1 MKILYAIQATGNGH
15 IARAKEIIPILQ
27 RKGDLDI
34 LMSGIQSDIDLG
46 FQVKYKFHGLSFIFG
61 KKGGIDYYQTYAKN
75 RVRKFLNEIKNLAV
89 ADYDLIIND
98 FEPISAWA
106 AKRAKKTCI
115 GLSNQSAV
123 LSLNAPQPKFKDP
136 IGKLV
141 LKRYAPVSKSYGFHF
156 ERYNEQIYTPIIR
169 SEVRNMKITNKG
181 HYTVYLP
188 SFEDKKIIKRL
199 TKFKDIKWE
208 VFSKHSDKEYEVEN
222 IKISPITNSIFLE
235 SMASCEG
242 ILCGAG
248 FATPSEAIFL
258 KKKLMVIP
266 MKMQYEQQC
275 NAQALKRLGIATIN
289 SLKKKHLP
297 QIEKWITFGKAPDIN
312 YPDLTES
319 IINRI
324 ITENVKPKLIR
335 S

>member
-1 MKILYAIQATGNGH
+1 MKILYAIQGTGNGH
-15 IARAKEIIPILQ
+15 VSRAKEIIPILQ
-27 RKGDLDI
+27 KKGELDVLI
-34 LMSGIQSDIDLG
+34 SGIQSDIDLG
-46 FQVKYKFHGLSFIFG
+46 FEIKYKFHGLSFIFG

-75 RVRKFLNEIKNLAV
+75 RVRKFLNEIKSLSV
-89 ADYDLIIND
+89 DEYDLIISD

-136 IGKLV
+136 VGRLI
-141 LKRYAPVSKSYGFHF
+141 LKRYCPVSKSYGFHF
-156 ERYNEQIYTPIIR
+156 ERYNEDVYTPIIR
-169 SEVRNMKITNKG
+169 SEVRNLKKENKG

-188 SFEDKKIIKRL
+188 AFEDKKIIKRL
-199 TKFKDIKWE
+199 SEFGHIKWE
-208 VFSKHSDKEYEVEN
+208 VFSKHSDIEYQVEN
-222 IKISPITNSIFLE
+222 IKIRPITNSDFLQ
-235 SMASCEG
+235 SMGSCEG

-275 NAQALKRLGIATIN
+275 NAQALKKLGISMIK
-289 SLKKKHLP
+289 SLKKKHIP
-297 QIEKWITFGKAPDIN
+297 QIDKWITFGKPLDIH

-324 ITENVKPKLIR
+324 IKENVKI
-335 S
+335 